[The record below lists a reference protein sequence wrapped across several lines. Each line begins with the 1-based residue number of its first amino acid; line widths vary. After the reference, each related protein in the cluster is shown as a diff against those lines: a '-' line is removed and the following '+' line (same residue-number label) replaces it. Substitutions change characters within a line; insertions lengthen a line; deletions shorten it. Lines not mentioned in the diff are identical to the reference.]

1 MFSAQP
7 ARHSWLTRARR
18 PREERRAAAFFRQI
32 MLGVAYCHGR
42 GVCHRDLKLE
52 NILLNDAGDRVKIA
66 DFGFGPIQRLM
77 L

>member
-1 MFSAQP
+1 MT
-7 ARHSWLTRARR
+7 SWLTHARR
-18 PREERRAAAFFRQI
+18 LREERRAAAFFRQI